1 MWAVIYTDELGK
13 TVVDVFPANEH
24 DNAVKWASRMISLGL
39 SDAKVYL
46 ASDMGNIH
54 S

>member
-24 DNAVKWASRMISLGL
+24 DNAAKWTDRMISLGF

-46 ASDMGNIH
+46 ASDMSNIR